1 MKSLNYEFPL
11 SNAKGKIRIKER
23 LAFSDYGQPVAAPTK
38 TIITPKH
45 YIEWQIGYGR
55 DIKKDKI
62 VHFIGANGKAK
73 QIYEL
78 SEFLE
83 FGLKTNLI
91 SKKELENLRLKIENN
106 NIFIDEKEKIT
117 REHFISEKIGEIEF
131 LKSRVSYP
139 LLVYKFE
146 SKDML
151 CEIIV
156 REKQRAVGT
165 MPMLYFCIPIANLQ
179 DEKGKFSF
187 VGRQIQSKENGY
199 LQINSLNIVVFVK
212 MFQIFGLLSKTHKH
226 DCLEI
231 LNYILNG
238 ANHK

>member
-1 MKSLNYEFPL
+1 MKSLNYEFLL
-11 SNAKGKIRIKER
+11 SKATGKIRIKER
-23 LAFSDYGQPVAAPTK
+23 LAFSDYGQPIAPTK

-45 YIEWQIGYGR
+45 YIEWQIGYDRVIEKGE
-55 DIKKDKI
+55 I
-62 VHFIGANGKAK
+62 VHFIGANGKEK

-91 SKKELENLRLKIENN
+91 LKKELENLRLKIENN
-106 NIFIDEKEKIT
+106 DIFIDEKEKIT

-139 LLVYKFE
+139 LLVHKFE

-165 MPMLYFCIPIANLQ
+165 MPMLYFCVPVANLQ
-179 DEKGKFSF
+179 DEKGEFSF

-199 LQINSLNIVVFVK
+199 LQINLSNIAVFVK

-231 LNYILNG
+231 LNYILK
-238 ANHK
+238 ANSQ

>member
-1 MKSLNYEFPL
+1 MKGPNYDFPL
-11 SNAKGKIRIKER
+11 TQVKGKIRIKER
-23 LAFSDYGQPVAAPTK
+23 FAFSDYGQSIAPRQT
-38 TIITPKH
+38 TITSNH
-45 YIEWQIGYGR
+45 YIEWQIGY
-55 DIKKDKI
+55 DKENNENA
-62 VHFIGANGKAK
+62 HFIGINGKEK

-83 FGLKTNLI
+83 FGLKMNLI

-106 NIFIDEKEKIT
+106 DIFIDEKEKIT

-139 LLVYKFE
+139 LLVHKFE

-156 REKQRAVGT
+156 REKQLAVGT
-165 MPMLYFCIPIANLQ
+165 MPMLYFCIPMAKVQ
-179 DEKGKFSF
+179 DKKSEFSF

-199 LQINSLNIVVFVK
+199 LQINSSNIAVFVK

-231 LNYILNG
+231 LNYILG
-238 ANHK
+238 GRQ